1 MACRNIWGWGLKPSP
16 AVSPARSIMRAKPA
30 VVKGEPRSLVKTNG
44 EDGSCSREADAA
56 PAARRRGSDG
66 SQAVMGRGL

>member
-1 MACRNIWGWGLKPSP
+1 MWGWALKPSL

-44 EDGSCSREADAA
+44 EDPAEVEGMARDLGWISSPPLAPEESEA
-56 PAARRRGSDG
+56 R
-66 SQAVMGRGL
+66 